1 MGAVG
6 AVPGVGVNPIR
17 PGERVDG
24 GSGIRRELARRFVVH
39 PKTMA
44 VTTLAWKIRRNS
56 LSNAESTQIANHRR
70 PDAVRGHPVAISG
83 NAIPWCGARCC
94 RNEAPRATRPV
105 AIAM

>member
-44 VTTLAWKIRRNS
+44 VTTLAGKFGET
-56 LSNAESTQIANHRR
+56 A
-70 PDAVRGHPVAISG
+70 
-83 NAIPWCGARCC
+83 
-94 RNEAPRATRPV
+94 
-105 AIAM
+105 